1 MTIKICDICGEHMVD
16 CGNSYNITETEYD
29 GTGTAVMDR
38 YTADIC
44 PSCINKLKEKLKEM
58 GATNLR
64 WDG

>member
-16 CGNSYNITETEYD
+16 CGNSYHITVHKAD
-29 GTGTAVMDR
+29 AGSVVISKC
-38 YTADIC
+38 TADIC
-44 PSCINKLKEKLKEM
+44 PSCTNKLKEKLKEM